1 MEGQVTT
8 SPDDEARSHPPGID
22 ASEVHYVQQRAL
34 LIDAISRRQTRGEAT
49 TLRDLHRL
57 LDVVQPVAL
66 RLAYRLEREG
76 LVLVEE
82 DATDAFAA
90 SITVIDPL
98 DQERSHGRRPLRA
111 D

>member
-1 MEGQVTT
+1 MTT
-8 SPDDEARSHPPGID
+8 SHDDAARFDPPRID
-22 ASEVHYVQQRAL
+22 TSVQDDDQQRAL
-34 LIDAISRRQTRGEAT
+34 LIDAISRRQSRGEKT

-57 LDVVQPVAL
+57 LGVVQPVAL

-76 LVLVEE
+76 LVLIEA

-90 SITVIDPL
+90 SITTIDPVEQ
-98 DQERSHGRRPLRA
+98 DPAHTRAPLRA